1 MKYYFTKKSFR
12 RDKPSK
18 STTATATAVASAAIS
33 NRTKDQRTAKIN
45 SDDVSALSLKVD
57 NKNRDQ
63 IVEHHNTLP
72 ISYYK
77 QKKRTTNHRKNATL
91 ERTTTKKTNETLLL
105 IADAQPKP
113 SSTSTVEVTS
123 KMHYHNT
130 NDMPR
135 YLFGE
140 RTKQQQQHHQQQP
153 HFPKSIK
160 SDEIYLNKSG
170 WVQVHQREFDKS
182 PPIRYA
188 SRDQSFQKY
197 SNAGNSAIKSTT
209 NFSKLEALISRNE
222 NRKNID
228 AKLITK
234 CAIDPNVSALL
245 SERPGF
251 LPIKRF
257 DENES
262 PPPIT
267 PIISPPPAF
276 QDNNGSDGVNVT
288 QPASIKS
295 LSANGHQENV
305 ANNKGM
311 VFSRSF
317 EYDTRKPYEY
327 NQTFS
332 KSFDYDFLSPS
343 KEEKKIEKE
352 NNFVNLTG
360 VSPNYLSKK
369 PNSSGSTVAPITT
382 TAPATAAAVMAA
394 TSRDTTSVYQQYL
407 EPKTYADS
415 VRKSR
420 IRTAFSL
427 QTPDFTAPTEQQ
439 QQQIERS
446 RRGQFAKQESS
457 SSSGGS
463 QQLQQPPHGFRAMHS
478 SVNKRLN
485 SCDSGARS
493 GMHFPHVSFVNEK
506 WCEQFWY

>member
-1 MKYYFTKKSFR
+1 MKYFR

-18 STTATATAVASAAIS
+18 TTTTTTTASPATGSH
-33 NRTKDQRTAKIN
+33 RTEDQRIAKN
-45 SDDVSALSLKVD
+45 SSDDVSALSLNID
-57 NKNRDQ
+57 NKNRNQ
-63 IVEHHNTLP
+63 IVEHHSTLP
-72 ISYYK
+72 ISYK
-77 QKKRTTNHRKNATL
+77 QKKRTTIHRKNATL
-91 ERTTTKKTNETLLL
+91 ERTTTKKTNEALLL
-105 IADAQPKP
+105 TSSDAAQPKQ
-113 SSTSTVEVTS
+113 SAATSEATT
-123 KMHYHNT
+123 KMHYHNSG
-130 NDMPR
+130 DVPR

-140 RTKQQQQHHQQQP
+140 RTKHQQAPSQS

-160 SDEIYLNKSG
+160 SDEIYLNQSG
-170 WVQVHQREFDKS
+170 WVQVHQREFDNNNLPS
-182 PPIRYA
+182 ARYA

-197 SNAGNSAIKSTT
+197 SNAGHSAAKSAT
-209 NFSKLEALISRNE
+209 NFTKLEALISRNE

-228 AKLITK
+228 AKLITKVK

-257 DENES
+257 DDNES

-276 QDNNGSDGVNVT
+276 QDNNGSDIAT
-288 QPASIKS
+288 AAQQASKKS
-295 LSANGHQENV
+295 LTTNGQDAV
-305 ANNKGM
+305 ASNKGM

-352 NNFVNLTG
+352 NNFIHLTG

-369 PNSSGSTVAPITT
+369 STSSGP
-382 TAPATAAAVMAA
+382 AA
-394 TSRDTTSVYQQYL
+394 TPTPPTTMTNARDSTSVYQQYL
-407 EPKTYADS
+407 EPKPFVES

-420 IRTAFSL
+420 VRTTFSL
-427 QTPDFTAPTEQQ
+427 HPELATPTE

-446 RRGQFAKQESS
+446 RRGQFTKQESS

-463 QQLQQPPHGFRAMHS
+463 QQQQQQSTPPHHGFRAMHS
-478 SVNKRLN
+478 AVNKRLN

-493 GMHFPHVSFVNEK
+493 GMNSLCLFADK
-506 WCEQFWY
+506 

>member
-1 MKYYFTKKSFR
+1 M
-12 RDKPSK
+12 
-18 STTATATAVASAAIS
+18 
-33 NRTKDQRTAKIN
+33 
-45 SDDVSALSLKVD
+45 SALSLKVE
-57 NKNRDQ
+57 NKNRNQ
-63 IVEHHNTLP
+63 IVEHHYTLP
-72 ISYYK
+72 ISYTK
-77 QKKRTTNHRKNATL
+77 QKKRTTTHRKNATL
-91 ERTTTKKTNETLLL
+91 ERTTTKKTNETQLLT
-105 IADAQPKP
+105 ADTQQSKQSI
-113 SSTSTVEVTS
+113 SSDATI

-140 RTKQQQQHHQQQP
+140 RTKQQQQQQQSQS
-153 HFPKSIK
+153 HFPKSMK

-182 PPIRYA
+182 PPIRYGN
-188 SRDQSFQKY
+188 RDQSFQKY
-197 SNAGNSAIKSTT
+197 SNAGSSTTKSST

-228 AKLITK
+228 TKLITKVK

-257 DENES
+257 DDVES

-276 QDNNGSDGVNVT
+276 QDNNGSDSAT
-288 QPASIKS
+288 AMQQASMKS
-295 LSANGHQENV
+295 MSANGQESA

-352 NNFVNLTG
+352 NNFINLTG

-369 PNSSGSTVAPITT
+369 ATSSGSSTVP
-382 TAPATAAAVMAA
+382 PTAAAAV
-394 TSRDTTSVYQQYL
+394 TVTTRDPTPVYQQYL
-407 EPKTYADS
+407 EPKTYAES

-420 IRTAFSL
+420 VRSAYSL
-427 QTPDFTAPTEQQ
+427 QPEMASPTE

-446 RRGQFAKQESS
+446 RRGQFTKQESS

-463 QQLQQPPHGFRAMHS
+463 QQLQQQQQQQSQQHGFRAMHS
-478 SVNKRLN
+478 AVNKRLN

-493 GMHFPHVSFVNEK
+493 GITFPLH
-506 WCEQFWY
+506 

>member
-1 MKYYFTKKSFR
+1 MNLLFGLLIHSLTLEFYFR
-12 RDKPSK
+12 RDKSRKALASTAPAPS
-18 STTATATAVASAAIS
+18 TS
-33 NRTKDQRTAKIN
+33 NRTKDQRTAKN
-45 SDDVSALSLKVD
+45 SSDDLSALSLK
-57 NKNRDQ
+57 NASKNRNQ

-77 QKKRTTNHRKNATL
+77 QKKRTATHRKNATL

-105 IADAQPKP
+105 TSDTQPKLQ
-113 SSTSTVEVTS
+113 SNSNEATI
-123 KMHYHNT
+123 KMHYHNAY
-130 NDMPR
+130 DMPR

-140 RTKQQQQHHQQQP
+140 RTKQSHQQSTQQQSSHM
-153 HFPKSIK
+153 PKSMK

-182 PPIRYA
+182 PPIRCGN
-188 SRDQSFQKY
+188 RDQSFQKY
-197 SNAGNSAIKSTT
+197 SNASNSMAST

-222 NRKNID
+222 NRKNIE
-228 AKLITK
+228 AKMINK
-234 CAIDPNVSALL
+234 CAIDSNVSALL

-257 DENES
+257 DDSDS

-276 QDNNGSDGVNVT
+276 QDNNGSDIATAIQQTGT
-288 QPASIKS
+288 KATP
-295 LSANGHQENV
+295 NGQENASA

-332 KSFDYDFLSPS
+332 KSFDYDFLSPT
-343 KEEKKIEKE
+343 KEEKRIEKE

-369 PNSSGSTVAPITT
+369 PTSSGTTLVSTT
-382 TAPATAAAVMAA
+382 TTTSAAAP
-394 TSRDTTSVYQQYL
+394 TRDTTAVYQQYL
-407 EPKTYADS
+407 EPKPYVES

-420 IRTAFSL
+420 VRTAFSL
-427 QTPDFTAPTEQQ
+427 QPELVTPTE

-463 QQLQQPPHGFRAMHS
+463 QQQQQQQQSQQQHGFRSMHP

-493 GMHFPHVSFVNEK
+493 GRPFSFVPFAFAD
-506 WCEQFWY
+506 CM

>member
-1 MKYYFTKKSFR
+1 M
-12 RDKPSK
+12 
-18 STTATATAVASAAIS
+18 
-33 NRTKDQRTAKIN
+33 
-45 SDDVSALSLKVD
+45 SALSLKIE
-57 NKNRDQ
+57 NRNRNQ
-63 IVEHHNTLP
+63 IGEHHNTLP

-77 QKKRTTNHRKNATL
+77 QKKRTVTHRKNATL
-91 ERTTTKKTNETLLL
+91 ERTTTKKTNEALLL
-105 IADAQPKP
+105 TADALT
-113 SSTSTVEVTS
+113 TSTNANEATI

-140 RTKQQQQHHQQQP
+140 RTKQQLQQQQQSAQS
-153 HFPKSIK
+153 HFPKSMK

-182 PPIRYA
+182 PPVRYA
-188 SRDQSFQKY
+188 GRDQLSFQKY
-197 SNAGNSAIKSTT
+197 SSAGNSAAKSTA

-222 NRKNID
+222 NRKNVE
-228 AKLITK
+228 AKLITKVK

-257 DENES
+257 DDNDS

-276 QDNNGSDGVNVT
+276 QDNNGSDSAHST
-288 QPASIKS
+288 QQTAIKS
-295 LSANGHQENV
+295 LSSAAAVAANGQENA

-343 KEEKKIEKE
+343 KEEKKIEHE
-352 NNFVNLTG
+352 NNFINLTG
-360 VSPNYLSKK
+360 VSPNYLSK
-369 PNSSGSTVAPITT
+369 NSTSSGPATT
-382 TAPATAAAVMAA
+382 TPSSSAAAAAAV
-394 TSRDTTSVYQQYL
+394 SRDTTSVYQQYL
-407 EPKTYADS
+407 EPKTYAES
-415 VRKSR
+415 ARKSR
-420 IRTAFSL
+420 VRTAFSL
-427 QTPDFTAPTEQQ
+427 QPEQLVTPTE

-463 QQLQQPPHGFRAMHS
+463 QQQQLQQQQQQHGFRAMHS
-478 SVNKRLN
+478 AVNKRLN

-493 GMHFPHVSFVNEK
+493 GMNAPLFHSHEK
-506 WCEQFWY
+506 C